1 MVRRTMTDS
10 PASSDDP
17 DAGDPDV
24 AGVLDVAAVVRAAS
38 AGFTYLI
45 VAELAAVA
53 LSLVGL
59 PGGLLIAVFAAAVY
73 AIVGR
78 RAASGNAAPMLHGG
92 LAALSAYVLTIPLRF
107 IASDPEPAFIATG
120 LVFAVVVGGLAGRIE
135 SRATPA

>member
-1 MVRRTMTDS
+1 MVRATMADS
-10 PASSDDP
+10 RRSSPDP
-17 DAGDPDV
+17 GADGPDPGDRFDV
-24 AGVLDVAAVVRAAS
+24 EAVVRAAS

-45 VAELAAVA
+45 VAELAAVV
-53 LSLVGL
+53 LGLVGL

-135 SRATPA
+135 SRSAAT

>member
-1 MVRRTMTDS
+1 MADS
-10 PASSDDP
+10 PTSGADD
-17 DAGDPDV
+17 GGTIDV
-24 AGVLDVAAVVRAAS
+24 AIVVRAAS

-45 VAELAAVA
+45 VAELAAVV
-53 LSLVGL
+53 LGLVGL

-135 SRATPA
+135 SRSAAT